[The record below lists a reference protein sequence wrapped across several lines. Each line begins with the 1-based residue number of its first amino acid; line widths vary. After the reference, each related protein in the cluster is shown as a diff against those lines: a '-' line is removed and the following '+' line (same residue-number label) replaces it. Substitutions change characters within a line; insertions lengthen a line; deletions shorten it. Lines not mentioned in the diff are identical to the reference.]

1 MSESSASGTSG
12 ASGSSDAVRKEE
24 GSAVPEGNIL
34 QHIKLLEKNKTQL
47 ELEKA
52 QLEEQLRQADARA
65 QRMSAKTRESMQAAL
80 DTLMKKWMDAVET
93 KDETVKADFKTGLDK
108 LINHSTEENGVWQM
122 MVAASSLHQQQEHN
136 LEKLRLEN
144 NELRTKVDDLYGSS
158 SSRVVGEKYRQ
169 PEQAD
174 RSHVA
179 PPTID
184 IWADFA
190 KDLKGF

>member
-1 MSESSASGTSG
+1 MSEPGPA
-12 ASGSSDAVRKEE
+12 DAVRKEE
-24 GSAVPEGNIL
+24 GGGAPEGNIL
-34 QHIKLLEKNKTQL
+34 QHIKMLEKSKTQL

-52 QLEEQLRQADARA
+52 QLEDQLRQADARA
-65 QRMSAKTRESMQAAL
+65 QRMSAKTRESMQVAM

-93 KDETVKADFKTGLDK
+93 KDEVVKEDFKSGLDK
-108 LINHSTEENGVWQM
+108 LINKSAEENGVWRM
-122 MVAASSLHQQQEHN
+122 MLAASSLHERQEHN
-136 LEKLRLEN
+136 LEKLRIEN

-158 SSRVVGEKYRQ
+158 ASRVVGEKHKQ

-179 PPTID
+179 APSGN
-184 IWADFA
+184 IWEEFA

>member
-1 MSESSASGTSG
+1 MSESGT
-12 ASGSSDAVRKEE
+12 ADAVRKEE
-24 GSAVPEGNIL
+24 SATAPEGNIL

-65 QRMSAKTRESMQAAL
+65 HRMSAKTRETMQAAM

-93 KDETVKADFKTGLDK
+93 RDETVKADFKTGLDK
-108 LINHSTEENGVWQM
+108 LINHSAEDNGVWQM

-136 LEKLRLEN
+136 LEKLRVEN

-174 RSHVA
+174 RSHVP
-179 PPTID
+179 PPTLD
-184 IWADFA
+184 IWAEFA
-190 KDLKGF
+190 NDMKAK

>member
-1 MSESSASGTSG
+1 MSESGTTDTG
-12 ASGSSDAVRKEE
+12 RKEE
-24 GSAVPEGNIL
+24 GGTGGSVPEGNIL

-52 QLEEQLRQADARA
+52 QLEEQLRAADARA
-65 QRMSAKTRESMQAAL
+65 QRMSAKTRETMQAAM

-93 KDETVKADFKTGLDK
+93 KDDSVKADFKTGLDK
-108 LINHSTEENGVWQM
+108 LINHSAEENGVWQM

-136 LEKLRLEN
+136 LEKLRTEN
-144 NELRTKVDDLYGSS
+144 TELRTKVDDLYGSS

-179 PPTID
+179 APTID